1 MSEYSLIFT
10 KQLFLLI
17 FPTINHLNQSR
28 MESFVFV
35 FIIVLAKQPVRV
47 QASVH
52 FIPSSIKEYVF
63 ATSFLLQ
70 LLDNISYSWI
80 AENRSNQWEVFS
92 KIAVSLKNTYEGVQV
107 LKIFKLKAAY
117 LIKSFLFTGIF

>member
-17 FPTINHLNQSR
+17 SQLSIILIKVV

-47 QASVH
+47 EASVH
-52 FIPSSIKEYVF
+52 FIPSSIKEYVL
-63 ATSFLLQ
+63 ATNLLLQ

-80 AENRSNQWEVFS
+80 EENRSNQWEVFC
-92 KIAVSLKNTYEGVQV
+92 KKAVSLKNTYEGVQV
-107 LKIFKLKAAY
+107 FKIFKLKAAC
-117 LIKSFLFTGIF
+117 LLKSFLFTGIF

>member
-80 AENRSNQWEVFS
+80 AENRSNQ
-92 KIAVSLKNTYEGVQV
+92 
-107 LKIFKLKAAY
+107 
-117 LIKSFLFTGIF
+117 